1 MASVFT
7 MIIEGKLPGHFVW
20 RDERCVAFL
29 SIHPI
34 QPGHTLVVPIE
45 EVGHWIDLDAELL
58 SHVTIVSQKIA
69 RAIQQVYSPVKVGS
83 MYAGL
88 EVEHVHQH
96 LVPVT
101 HIGDMSFANADT
113 GAGQEALA
121 AEAQKIRDALR
132 AAGHQEVSG
141 D

>member
-34 QPGHTLVVPIE
+34 NPGHVLVIPIE
-45 EVGHWIDLDAELL
+45 EVGHWIDLDEDLL
-58 SHVTIVSQKIA
+58 LHVTSVAQTIGKALQA
-69 RAIQQVYSPVKVGS
+69 VYSPLKVGS

-96 LVPVT
+96 LVPIYQIT
-101 HIGDMSFANADT
+101 DLNFANADMSAT
-113 GAGQEALA
+113 AEQIA
-121 AEAQKIRDALR
+121 AEAEKIREALR
-132 AAGHQEVSG
+132 AAGAEHVAG
-141 D
+141 